1 MNIFLH
7 VLHEVL
13 RKAEKAPNE
22 VQNLSEQELER
33 WGLIL
38 GLRASVSLFEES
50 VYRVPQCCRLRQ
62 WKSSVL
68 KLQDKLKLEV
78 QDKMINRWKCSR
90 HSKEKSLDAKERV

>member
-22 VQNLSEQELER
+22 VQKLSEQELER

-50 VYRVPQCCRLRQ
+50 VYRVPQLLA
-62 WKSSVL
+62 SHNAV
-68 KLQDKLKLEV
+68 D
-78 QDKMINRWKCSR
+78 
-90 HSKEKSLDAKERV
+90 